1 MNANAIIPP
10 KSHARLNRIKTA
22 SRIIR
27 FLNIFFF
34 IVGATMF
41 IEMLFGWTFFFPGR
55 RIVISDN
62 HIYRL
67 AADLPSAI
75 FALWLVKN
83 LLGLGCMVVFN
94 FLFRL
99 YEQGILF
106 SPKNILYLR
115 FLGYGLIINWAI
127 DYQLQSSL
135 HDMNLSLTPVFG
147 GMLIIFVAWIMD
159 EGRNL
164 KEEQELT
171 V

>member
-1 MNANAIIPP
+1 MNANAIPP
-10 KSHARLNRIKTA
+10 KKSNARLNRIKTA

-27 FLNIFFF
+27 LLNIFFF

-41 IEMLFGWTFFFPGR
+41 IEMLLGWTFFFPGR

-67 AADLPSAI
+67 ATEMPSAI

-83 LLGLGCMVVFN
+83 ILGLVCMVVFN

-106 SPKNILYLR
+106 SAKNILYLR

-135 HDMNLSLTPVFG
+135 HDMDLSATPVFAG
-147 GMLIIFVAWIMD
+147 LLIIFIAWIMD
-159 EGRNL
+159 EGRKI